1 MKREITMQ
9 DITDITVAAIA
20 EELLKTLR
28 GDYYYRHYLGP
39 IRVPFRYEV
48 KTQETQ

>member
-9 DITDITVAAIA
+9 DITDITVAHIE
-20 EELLKTLR
+20 EELLKALR
-28 GDYYYRHYLGP
+28 GDYYKHYLGP